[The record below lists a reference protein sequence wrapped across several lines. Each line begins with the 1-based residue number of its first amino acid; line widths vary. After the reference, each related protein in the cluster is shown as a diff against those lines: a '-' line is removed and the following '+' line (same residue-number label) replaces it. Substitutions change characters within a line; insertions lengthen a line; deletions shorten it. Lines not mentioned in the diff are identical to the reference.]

1 GVAAILCGHVS
12 ASLTVGMMMAT
23 VALLGAQA
31 TLFSPARAGSIP
43 ELLQPELISKANGL
57 FTLFTVIATVI
68 GMVIGNWLV
77 DVSGAKG
84 LERWWLSAVV
94 LIGVAALGAVTR
106 LPINLVPPGNPDRT
120 FPWNALQQTWQDLKL
135 LAGNLPLFRVALG
148 IAFFYAVG

>member
-77 DVSGAKG
+77 DVTGDRG
-84 LERWWLSAVV
+84 LNRWWLSAVV
-94 LIGVAALGAVTR
+94 LICVCDVGYLAR
-106 LPINLVPPGNPDRT
+106 LPMHR
-120 FPWNALQQTWQDLKL
+120 
-135 LAGNLPLFRVALG
+135 LPSCN
-148 IAFFYAVG
+148 